1 MFRSDRRLGFT
12 LIELLVVI
20 AIIGILIAL
29 LLPAVQKVR
38 ESANRAKCSNN
49 LKQIGLALHSYHD
62 VNGSLPPALNNHFQV
77 YWHWS
82 WMARILPYLEQDNL
96 YHQADTFA
104 HNTSIPVTWG
114 GVPGYAHWSPWGGW
128 MFGLSEP
135 GQNPALE
142 VVLKVF
148 VCPSETEPRLVE
160 LKTSTG
166 ATLIQAQTDY
176 LGVNGT
182 NYKTIDGVLASNHY
196 VRLTD
201 ISDGTSNTVAVGER
215 GGSPSL
221 TYGVWFAGCGQLDQS
236 LPPGDDQRGSG
247 DVVVGVREINSQQNG
262 LVETD
267 RCPPGPYHFQPPGQI
282 RDSSGTINPDCD
294 LFHFWS
300 RHMGG
305 ANFLLADGSVHFF
318 PYSADSVLAALGTYA
333 GGEVVDLP

>member
-1 MFRSDRRLGFT
+1 MLRSRRRPGFT

-20 AIIGILIAL
+20 AIIGVLISL

-38 ESANRAKCSNN
+38 ESANRAKCANN
-49 LKQIGLALHSYHD
+49 LKQMGIALHMYHD
-62 VNGSLPPALNNHFQV
+62 ANGTLPPALNNHFQV

-104 HNTSIPVTWG
+104 QNTSIPVTWG

-128 MFGLSEP
+128 MFGLNEP

-142 VVLKVF
+142 VVVKLF
-148 VCPSETEPRLVE
+148 VCPSETEPRVSSIE
-160 LKTSTG
+160 PKSG
-166 ATLIQAQTDY
+166 VIVIQAQTDY

-201 ISDGTSNTVAVGER
+201 IIDGTSNTVAVGER
-215 GGSPSL
+215 GGTQGL
-221 TYGVWFAGCGQLDQS
+221 EYGVWFAGCGQLDQT
-236 LPPGDDQRGSG
+236 LPPGDDQRGSA
-247 DVVVGVREINSQQNG
+247 DVVLGVRELNSQQNSY
-262 LVETD
+262 EATD
-267 RCPPGPYHFQPPGQI
+267 RCPPGPYHFQSPGQI
-282 RDSSGTINPDCD
+282 KDSTGTVNPDCD

-318 PYSADSVLAALGTYA
+318 AYGVDSVMDKMGTYA
-333 GGEVVDLP
+333 GGEVFDLP